1 MTLYYLLWLL
11 LINGIML
18 GSEQP
23 AITTHVTDFAQYETL
38 LLCTNSGHSEIN
50 YGIFAI
56 NNHTPLL
63 ILSSYIKNEN
73 CENFT
78 NTIVDILNRIK
89 NDYNITVKYA
99 CFAGPG
105 VPSIQQDYLT
115 HIRLPYV
122 INAKE
127 IITASGLTSAIIVN
141 DFLAMSY
148 GIDFLNDK
156 SITTLYEVPSET
168 HGKRAI
174 IGAGN
179 GLGSV
184 SMSWNNN
191 KQRYDSFPAEMGTGD
206 FPAHNQFEFDLA
218 MGMKQLRNMK
228 TVHWA
233 NFVSLS
239 GIQYTYQMLKSMNE
253 NCSDISDT
261 DGMNILTHA
270 NNDDC
275 CKEAANLFFKFY
287 ARFTY
292 NFVWA
297 TLPFGGIYLIGDTA
311 ALYPELLSKTFLPEY
326 FNCVESKREVLKRIP
341 IYIIKDDMNTTLYGT
356 AQYFNI
362 HMLLNA

>member
-11 LINGIML
+11 LINGIVL
-18 GSEQP
+18 GNEQHT
-23 AITTHVTDFAQYETL
+23 ITVHATDFTQYNTF
-38 LLCTNSGHSEIN
+38 LLCTNSGHSGID

-56 NNHTPLL
+56 KNDTPLL
-63 ILSSYIKNEN
+63 VLSSYIKNEE
-73 CENFT
+73 CETFT
-78 NTIVDILNRIK
+78 NTIVDILSRIK
-89 NDYNITVKYA
+89 DNYNITVKYA

-127 IITASGLTSAIIVN
+127 IITASELTSAIIVN

-148 GIDFLNDK
+148 GIDFLNDGN
-156 SITTLYEVPSET
+156 ITVLYDGSAET
-168 HGKRAI
+168 HGRRAI
-174 IGAGN
+174 IGATN

-184 SMSWNNN
+184 SMIWNAH
-191 KQRYDSFPAEMGTGD
+191 KQMYDSFPAEMGTGD
-206 FPAHNQFEFDLA
+206 FPAQNQFEFDLA

-233 NFVSLS
+233 NFLSLS
-239 GIQYTYQMLKSMNE
+239 GIQYTYQMLKNMNE
-253 NCSDISDT
+253 NCSDIGDPN
-261 DGMNILTHA
+261 GMNILAHA
-270 NNDDC
+270 IDNDC
-275 CKEAANLFFKFY
+275 CNKTADLFFKFY

-297 TLPFGGIYLIGDTA
+297 TLPFGGIYLVGDTA
-311 ALYPELLSKTFLPEY
+311 ALYPALLSEIFLPEY

-341 IYIIKDDMNTTLYGT
+341 IYIIKDDIDTTLYGT
-356 AQYFNI
+356 AQYFI
-362 HMLLNA
+362 TTGL